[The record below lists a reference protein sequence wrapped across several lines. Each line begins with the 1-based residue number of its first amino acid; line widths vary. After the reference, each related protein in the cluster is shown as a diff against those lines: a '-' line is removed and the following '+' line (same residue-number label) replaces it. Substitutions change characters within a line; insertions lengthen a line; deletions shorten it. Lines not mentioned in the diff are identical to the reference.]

1 MEISGNNTRNHPIFG
16 CVPLSQIFRSGRKMQ
31 SIFLFIHN
39 SGKMFLTVLI
49 LAIMDLIAKLI
60 NPYIMEYKDAG
71 VEKYFDLFQL
81 SNIFVTKHNDIRP
94 DGNGVVCG
102 NSLSFRPLYEIT
114 ISTIDK
120 PTLLFRII
128 QLRKVCS
135 HPYLFGG
142 IESEP
147 YEEGEHLV
155 QVIFYEQ
162 DWNPQVDKQT
172 LQRAHHF
179 WSCSFCLRGLHPSY

>member
-1 MEISGNNTRNHPIFG
+1 MRNMISVIILTEEHDFVGIGFIRAKI
-16 CVPLSQIFRSGRKMQ
+16 IRK
-31 SIFLFIHN
+31 SR
-39 SGKMFLTVLI
+39 G
-49 LAIMDLIAKLI
+49 
-60 NPYIMEYKDAG
+60 
-71 VEKYFDLFQL
+71 DLFPEEKLCKWLTQLLLAVDYLHSNRVLHRDVKL

-114 ISTIDK
+114 ISTHDK

-147 YEEGEHLV
+147 YEEVENLV

-162 DWNPQVDKQT
+162 DWNPQVEKQT